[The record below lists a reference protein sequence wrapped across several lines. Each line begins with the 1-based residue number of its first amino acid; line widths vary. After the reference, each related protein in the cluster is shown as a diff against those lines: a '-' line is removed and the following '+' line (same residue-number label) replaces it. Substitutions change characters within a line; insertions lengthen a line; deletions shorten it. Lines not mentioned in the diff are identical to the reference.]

1 MFVKYGQQDS
11 GVYITGTQGALHSST
26 VTWLK
31 GWDRLSLA
39 LQCIPQALIRD
50 LTIQQQNYLTTR
62 EGTAS
67 EFIDTPKSIVL
78 PYFMFS
84 RTQIWSSYVVVAK
97 EKKFLFHPINLQFFW
112 HSCCCCCHPF
122 VRSPIIQGWKQTNKK
137 EKNLVSKMYKET
149 TSESRM
155 NKRMSGKG
163 HF

>member
-1 MFVKYGQQDS
+1 MLGNNILSLITIIMCTKQSSCTHKYNCYKLLRPAIAIIMCLLNMANRTVGFIS
-11 GVYITGTQGALHSST
+11 LEPREHYNSST

-97 EKKFLFHPINLQFFW
+97 EKKFLFSPNKPTIFFG
-112 HSCCCCCHPF
+112 
-122 VRSPIIQGWKQTNKK
+122 I
-137 EKNLVSKMYKET
+137 LVAAVVT
-149 TSESRM
+149 LL
-155 NKRMSGKG
+155 
-163 HF
+163 